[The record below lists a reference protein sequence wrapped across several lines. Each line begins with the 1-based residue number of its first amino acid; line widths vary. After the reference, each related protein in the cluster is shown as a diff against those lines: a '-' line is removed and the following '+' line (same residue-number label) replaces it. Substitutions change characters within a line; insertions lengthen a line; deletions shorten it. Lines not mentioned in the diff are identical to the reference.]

1 MKQTGKRLVQYAAL
15 FKKPLLFALL
25 CLSIAV
31 ATELAGP
38 FIAKRMIDTHI
49 LGIEKPWY
57 ETASATQTEKAVPWE
72 GTFYK
77 RSDNFAAGEV
87 HGREVRILQVGSAF
101 VWVDQAIAFDGVRKL
116 TEDGKLTITS
126 GEQQVQY
133 AYTKLGAAQL
143 YAFYKPEFTELM
155 TLAGFYVILIVVGAG
170 FTYGQRYLLQ
180 SAANRIIQR
189 MRRDVFAQ
197 IQRLPITYFDNQ
209 PAGKVVSRIT
219 NDTESVRDLYVQV
232 LANFFTGTIYIVGII
247 IAIFVLDYRLAL
259 FTLPIIP
266 LLLGWIVLYRK
277 YASVYNHEIRERI
290 GAINGMI
297 NEAIQGMTIIR
308 AFRRQKETTKEFDTL
323 NDEYTMYQNK
333 LLSLNSL
340 TSHNLMNVVRNVFF
354 FGLIWYVGGS
364 SLNALISV
372 GVLYAFV
379 DYLNRMFHPMVG
391 IVNQLPNLERAIVS
405 ADRVFELLQE
415 PGVDVVEG
423 DVARFRGHVQF
434 EGVRFAYKEG
444 EDVLKDISF
453 EAKPGQTV
461 ALVGHTG
468 SGKSSILNLLFRFYD
483 VQHGRI
489 MIDGRDIRELSKQEL
504 RQHMGIV
511 LQDPFLFTGTIAS
524 NVSLDDPSITRERV
538 EAALRDVGAAEMLA
552 ALPHGLDE
560 PVIEKGSTLSAG
572 QRQLISFARALAF
585 DPAILILDEAT
596 ASIDTETEAV
606 IQAAL
611 GVLSK
616 GRTTFV
622 IAHRL
627 STIRSAD
634 QILVLDHGEIVE
646 RGSHEALMAKMG
658 RYFQMYQLQQGHQ
671 GGAPATTE
679 PESAPELEPGEVRGR
694 A

>member
-1 MKQTGKRLVQYAAL
+1 MKQTGKRLFQYAAL
-15 FKKPLLFALL
+15 FKKPLLIALL
-25 CLSIAV
+25 FLSVAV

-38 FIAKRMIDTHI
+38 FIARQMIDTHI

-57 ETASATQTEKAVPWE
+57 ETTSATQTGKAVPAN
-72 GTFYK
+72 GIFYK
-77 RSDNFAAGEV
+77 RSDNFAEGEPK
-87 HGREVRILQVGSAF
+87 GKEVRILQVGSQF
-101 VWVDQAIAFDGVRKL
+101 VWVDQAITFDGERKL
-116 TEDGKLTITS
+116 VDDGKLTITQ
-126 GEQQVQY
+126 GTEKAEY
-133 AYTKLGAAQL
+133 AVKKLSIQELYT
-143 YAFYKPEFTELM
+143 FYKPEFNSLM
-155 TLAGFYVILIVVGAG
+155 KLAGLYLLLIIIGAG
-170 FTYGQRYLLQ
+170 FTYGQKYLLQ

-189 MRRDVFAQ
+189 MRSDVFAQ
-197 IQRLPITYFDNQ
+197 IQRLPINYFDNQ
-209 PAGKVVSRIT
+209 PAGKIVSRIT

-247 IAIFVLDYRLAL
+247 AALFVLDYRLAL
-259 FTLPIIP
+259 FTLPVIP
-266 LLLGWIVLYRK
+266 LLYVWIIVYRK
-277 YASVYNHEIRERI
+277 YASFYNHEIRERI
-290 GAINGMI
+290 GSINGMI
-297 NEAIQGMTIIR
+297 NEAIQGMTIIQ
-308 AFRRQKETTKEFDTL
+308 AFRRQKETIQEFEQL
-323 NDEYTMYQNK
+323 NDEYTRYQNK

-340 TSHNLMNVVRNVFF
+340 TSHNLMNVVRNLFF

-364 SLNALISV
+364 SINSLITV

-391 IVNQLPNLERAIVS
+391 IVNQLPNLERALVS
-405 ADRVFELLQE
+405 ADRVFELLDEQ
-415 PGVDVVEG
+415 GI
-423 DVARFRGHVQF
+423 DVAAEKADRYLGNVKF
-434 EGVRFAYKEG
+434 EHVRFAYKEG

-453 EAKPGQTV
+453 EAKQGQTV

-483 VQHGRI
+483 VNEGRI
-489 MIDGRDIRELSKQEL
+489 TVDGRDVREMPKQLL

-538 EAALRDVGAAEMLA
+538 EAALREVGAEEMFKS
-552 ALPHGLDE
+552 LPHGIDE

-596 ASIDTETEAV
+596 SSIDTETEAI

-611 GVLSK
+611 EVLSK
-616 GRTTFV
+616 GRTTFI

-627 STIRSAD
+627 STIKSAD

-646 RGSHEALMAKMG
+646 RGGHEELMGLLG
-658 RYFQMYQLQQGHQ
+658 RYYQMYQLQQGHSET
-671 GGAPATTE
+671 ASAA
-679 PESAPELEPGEVRGR
+679 ESEVRSML
-694 A
+694 

>member
-1 MKQTGKRLVQYAAL
+1 MKHTGKRLFQYAAF
-15 FKKPLLFALL
+15 FKKPLLIALL
-25 CLSIAV
+25 FLSVAV

-38 FIAKRMIDTHI
+38 FIAKQMIDRHI

-57 ETASATQTEKAVPWE
+57 ATTSVTQTFQAVPHN
-72 GTFYK
+72 GTWYK
-77 RSDNFAAGEV
+77 RSDNFAEGEPK
-87 HGREVRILQVGSAF
+87 GKEVRILQVGSQF
-101 VWVDQAIAFDGVRKL
+101 VWIEQPISFDGVRKL
-116 TEDGKLTITS
+116 VGNNRLTITQ
-126 GEQQVQY
+126 GKEQAEY
-133 AYTKLGAAQL
+133 AAQKLSIQEL
-143 YAFYKPEFTELM
+143 YTFYEPEFNSLM
-155 TLAGFYVILIVVGAG
+155 KLAGLYFILILIGAG

-189 MRRDVFAQ
+189 MRSDVFAQ
-197 IQRLPITYFDNQ
+197 IQRLPINYFDNQ

-219 NDTESVRDLYVQV
+219 NDTESIRDLYVQV

-247 IAIFVLDYRLAL
+247 AALFLLDYRLAL
-259 FTLPIIP
+259 FTLPVIPMLYVWII
-266 LLLGWIVLYRK
+266 VYRK
-277 YASVYNHEIRERI
+277 YASRYNHIIREKI
-290 GAINGMI
+290 GSINGMI
-297 NEAIQGMTIIR
+297 NEAIQGMTIIQ
-308 AFRRQKETTKEFDTL
+308 AFRRQKETIEEFDQL
-323 NDEYTMYQNK
+323 NEEYTNYQNK

-340 TSHNLMNVVRNVFF
+340 MSHNLMNVVRNVFF

-364 SLNALISV
+364 SLNTLITV

-379 DYLNRMFHPMVG
+379 DYLNRMFNPMVG

-405 ADRVFELLQE
+405 ADRVFELLDE
-415 PGVDVVEG
+415 EGLDVVAEK
-423 DVARFRGHVQF
+423 AERYLGHVKF
-434 EGVRFAYKEG
+434 EHVRFAYKAG

-468 SGKSSILNLLFRFYD
+468 SGKSSILNLIFRFYD
-483 VQHGRI
+483 VNEGRI
-489 MIDGRDIRELSKQEL
+489 TVDGRDISQIPKQQL

-538 EAALRDVGAAEMLA
+538 EAALRDVGAAEMFKS
-552 ALPHGLDE
+552 LPRGIDE

-596 ASIDTETEAV
+596 ASIDTETEAI

-611 GVLSK
+611 DVLSK
-616 GRTTFV
+616 GRTTFI

-627 STIRSAD
+627 STIKNAD
-634 QILVLDHGEIVE
+634 KILVLDHGEIVE
-646 RGSHEALMAKMG
+646 QGSHEELMQLRG
-658 RYFQMYQLQQGHQ
+658 RYYQMYQLQQGHQ
-671 GGAPATTE
+671 AMAKTHKAGVETPNGIP
-679 PESAPELEPGEVRGR
+679 LV
-694 A
+694 

>member
-1 MKQTGKRLVQYAAL
+1 MKQTGKRLFQYAAL
-15 FKKPLLFALL
+15 FKKPLLIALVF
-25 CLSIAV
+25 LSIAV

-38 FIAKRMIDTHI
+38 FIARQMIDTHI

-57 ETASATQTEKAVPWE
+57 ETTSATQTKKAVPWE

-77 RSDNFAAGEV
+77 RIDNFAEGEPK
-87 HGREVRILQVGSAF
+87 GKEVRILQVGSQF
-101 VWVDQAIAFDGVRKL
+101 LWVDQPIAFDGVRNL
-116 TEDGKLTITS
+116 ADEGKLTITQ
-126 GEQQVQY
+126 GTEKAEY
-133 AYTKLGAAQL
+133 AVKKLSIQELYT
-143 YAFYKPEFTELM
+143 FYKPEFNSLM
-155 TLAGFYVILIVVGAG
+155 KLAGLYLLLIIIGAG
-170 FTYGQRYLLQ
+170 FTYGQKYLLQ

-189 MRRDVFAQ
+189 MRSDVFAQ
-197 IQRLPITYFDNQ
+197 IQRLPINYFDNQ
-209 PAGKVVSRIT
+209 PAGKIVSRIT

-247 IAIFVLDYRLAL
+247 AALFVLDYRLAL
-259 FTLPIIP
+259 FTLPVIP
-266 LLLGWIVLYRK
+266 LLYVWIIVYRK
-277 YASVYNHEIRERI
+277 YASFYNHEIRERI
-290 GAINGMI
+290 GSINGMI
-297 NEAIQGMTIIR
+297 NEAIQGMAIIQ
-308 AFRRQKETTKEFDTL
+308 AFRRQKETTQEFEQL
-323 NDEYTMYQNK
+323 NDEYTRYQNK

-340 TSHNLMNVVRNVFF
+340 TSHNLMNVVRNLFF

-364 SLNALISV
+364 SINTLITV

-391 IVNQLPNLERAIVS
+391 IVNQLPNLERALVS
-405 ADRVFELLQE
+405 ADRVFELLDEQ
-415 PGVDVVEG
+415 GI
-423 DVARFRGHVQF
+423 DVAVEKADRYLGNVKF
-434 EGVRFAYKEG
+434 EHVRFAYKEG

-453 EAKPGQTV
+453 EAKQGQTV

-483 VQHGRI
+483 VKEGRI
-489 MIDGRDIRELSKQEL
+489 TVDGRDVREMPKQLL

-538 EAALRDVGAAEMLA
+538 EAALREVGADEMFKS
-552 ALPHGLDE
+552 LPHGIDE

-596 ASIDTETEAV
+596 ASIDTETEAI

-611 GVLSK
+611 EVLSK
-616 GRTTFV
+616 GRTTFI

-627 STIRSAD
+627 STIKSAD

-646 RGSHEALMAKMG
+646 RGSHEELMELLG
-658 RYFQMYQLQQGHQ
+658 RYYQMYQLQQGH
-671 GGAPATTE
+671 
-679 PESAPELEPGEVRGR
+679 PETASAAESEVRSGR
-694 A
+694 

>member
-1 MKQTGKRLVQYAAL
+1 MKHTGKRLFQYASI
-15 FKKPLLFALL
+15 FKKPLLIALL
-25 CLSIAV
+25 FLSVAV

-38 FIAKRMIDTHI
+38 FIAKQMIDTHI

-57 ETASATQTEKAVPWE
+57 ETTSATQTAKAVPKD
-72 GTFYK
+72 GMFYK
-77 RSDNFAAGEV
+77 RGDNFAEGEPK
-87 HGREVRILQVGSAF
+87 GKEVRILQVGTGF
-101 VWVDQAIAFDGVRKL
+101 VWVEQPIAFDGARKL
-116 TEDGKLTITS
+116 TADGKLSITQGS
-126 GEQQVQY
+126 EKAEY
-133 AYTKLGAAQL
+133 AAERLGIQELYT
-143 YAFYKPEFTELM
+143 FYKPEFMNLM
-155 TLAGFYVILIVVGAG
+155 KLAGLYFLLVVIGAG
-170 FTYGQRYLLQ
+170 FTYGQKYLLQ

-189 MRRDVFAQ
+189 MRSDVFAQ
-197 IQRLPITYFDNQ
+197 IQRLPINYFDNQ
-209 PAGKVVSRIT
+209 PAGKIVSRIT

-247 IAIFVLDYRLAL
+247 AALFVLDYRLAL
-259 FTLPIIP
+259 FTLPVIP
-266 LLLGWIVLYRK
+266 LLYVWIIVYRK
-277 YASVYNHEIRERI
+277 YASFYNHEIRERI
-290 GAINGMI
+290 GSINGMI
-297 NEAIQGMTIIR
+297 NEAIQGMTIIQV
-308 AFRRQKETTKEFDTL
+308 FRRQKETVQEFEQL
-323 NDEYTMYQNK
+323 NDEYTTYQNK

-340 TSHNLMNVVRNVFF
+340 TSHNLMNVVRNLFF

-364 SLNALISV
+364 SINTLITV

-391 IVNQLPNLERAIVS
+391 IVNQLPNLERALVS
-405 ADRVFELLQE
+405 ADRVFELLDEQ
-415 PGVDVVEG
+415 GI
-423 DVARFRGHVQF
+423 DVAAEKADRYLGNVKF
-434 EGVRFAYKEG
+434 EHVRFAYKEG

-453 EAKPGQTV
+453 EAKQGQTV

-483 VQHGRI
+483 VGAGRI
-489 MIDGRDIRELSKQEL
+489 TVDGRDVREMPKQLL

-511 LQDPFLFTGTIAS
+511 LQDPFLFTGTIVS

-538 EAALRDVGAAEMLA
+538 EAALREVGAAEMFKS
-552 ALPHGLDE
+552 LPHGIDE

-611 GVLSK
+611 EVLSK
-616 GRTTFV
+616 GRTTFI

-627 STIRSAD
+627 STIKSAD

-646 RGSHEALMAKMG
+646 RGNHDELMQQLG
-658 RYFQMYQLQQGHQ
+658 RYYQMYQLQQGHPET
-671 GGAPATTE
+671 AATTE
-679 PESAPELEPGEVRGR
+679 DDEVRSVL
-694 A
+694 

>member
-1 MKQTGKRLVQYAAL
+1 MRTLKQTGKRLFQYAAL
-15 FKKPLLFALL
+15 FKKPLLIALIF
-25 CLSIAV
+25 LSIAV

-38 FIAKRMIDTHI
+38 FIARQMIDTHI

-57 ETASATQTEKAVPWE
+57 ETTSATQTKKAVPWE

-77 RSDNFAAGEV
+77 RIDNFAEGEPK
-87 HGREVRILQVGSAF
+87 GKEVRILQVGSQF
-101 VWVDQAIAFDGVRKL
+101 LWVDQPIAYDGVRNL
-116 TEDGKLTITS
+116 ADDGKLTITQ
-126 GEQQVQY
+126 GTEKAEY
-133 AYTKLGAAQL
+133 AVKKLSIQELYT
-143 YAFYKPEFTELM
+143 FYKPEFNSLM
-155 TLAGFYVILIVVGAG
+155 KLAGLYFLLIIIGAG
-170 FTYGQRYLLQ
+170 FTYGQKYLLQ

-189 MRRDVFAQ
+189 MRSDVFAQ
-197 IQRLPITYFDNQ
+197 IQRLPINYFDNQ
-209 PAGKVVSRIT
+209 PAGKIVSRIT

-247 IAIFVLDYRLAL
+247 AALFVLDYRLAL
-259 FTLPIIP
+259 FTLPVIP
-266 LLLGWIVLYRK
+266 LLYVWIIVYRK
-277 YASVYNHEIRERI
+277 YASFYNHEIRERI
-290 GAINGMI
+290 GSINGMI
-297 NEAIQGMTIIR
+297 NEAIQGMTIIQ
-308 AFRRQKETTKEFDTL
+308 AFRRQKETIQEFEQL
-323 NDEYTMYQNK
+323 NDEYTKYQNK

-340 TSHNLMNVVRNVFF
+340 TSHNLMNVVRNLFF

-364 SLNALISV
+364 SINTLITV

-391 IVNQLPNLERAIVS
+391 IVNQLPNLERALVS
-405 ADRVFELLQE
+405 ADRVFELLDEQ
-415 PGVDVVEG
+415 GI
-423 DVARFRGHVQF
+423 DVAVEKADRYLGNVKF
-434 EGVRFAYKEG
+434 EHVRFAYKEG

-453 EAKPGQTV
+453 EAKQGQTV

-483 VQHGRI
+483 VKEGRI
-489 MIDGRDIRELSKQEL
+489 TVDGRDVREMPKQLL

-538 EAALRDVGAAEMLA
+538 EAALREVGADEMFKS
-552 ALPHGLDE
+552 LPHGIDE

-596 ASIDTETEAV
+596 ASIDTETEAI

-611 GVLSK
+611 EVLSK
-616 GRTTFV
+616 GRTTFI

-627 STIRSAD
+627 STIKSAD
-634 QILVLDHGEIVE
+634 LILVLDHGEIVE
-646 RGSHEALMAKMG
+646 RGSHEELMELLG
-658 RYFQMYQLQQGHQ
+658 RYYQMYQLQQGH
-671 GGAPATTE
+671 
-679 PESAPELEPGEVRGR
+679 PETASAAESEVRSGR
-694 A
+694 

>member
-1 MKQTGKRLVQYAAL
+1 MRHTGRRLFQYATL
-15 FKKPLLFALL
+15 FKKPLLIALL
-25 CLSIAV
+25 LLALAV
-31 ATELAGP
+31 AAELAGP
-38 FIAKRMIDTHI
+38 FIAKQMIDRHI

-57 ETASATQTEKAVPWE
+57 ETTSATQTDKAVPHD
-72 GTFYK
+72 GIYYK
-77 RSDNFAAGEV
+77 RSDNFAAGEAK
-87 HGREVRILQVGSAF
+87 GKEVRIVQVGGQF
-101 VWVDQAIAFDGVRKL
+101 VFIEQPIAFDGARKL
-116 TEDGKLTITS
+116 TGGKLTITQ
-126 GEQQVQY
+126 GTEQ
-133 AYTKLGAAQL
+133 AEYTAKKLSIQELYTFYEPEFNSLMKLAGLYLGLIIIGAA
-143 YAFYKPEFTELM
+143 
-155 TLAGFYVILIVVGAG
+155 

-180 SAANRIIQR
+180 AAANRIIQR
-189 MRRDVFAQ
+189 MRTDVFAQ
-197 IQRLPITYFDNQ
+197 IQRLPINYFDNQ

-219 NDTESVRDLYVQV
+219 NDTEAVRDLYVQV

-247 IAIFVLDYRLAL
+247 AALFVLDYRLAL

-266 LLLGWIVLYRK
+266 MLYAWIIVYRK
-277 YASVYNHEIRERI
+277 FASRYNHEIRERI
-290 GAINGMI
+290 SSINGMI
-297 NEAIQGMTIIR
+297 NESIQGMTIIQ
-308 AFRRQKETTKEFDTL
+308 AFRRQKETIQEFEQL
-323 NDEYTMYQNK
+323 NDEYTKYQNK
-333 LLSLNSL
+333 MLSLNSI
-340 TSHNLMNVVRNVFF
+340 TSHNLMNVVRNLFF

-364 SLNALISV
+364 SLNSLITV

-405 ADRVFELLQE
+405 ADRVFELLDEQ
-415 PGVDVVEG
+415 GI
-423 DVARFRGHVQF
+423 DVANGKSERYLGNVKFDH
-434 EGVRFAYKEG
+434 VRFAYKEG
-444 EDVLKDISF
+444 EYVLKDISF
-453 EAKPGQTV
+453 EAKQGQTV

-483 VQHGRI
+483 VNEGLI
-489 MIDGRDIRELSKQEL
+489 TVDGRDVRDMPKQLL

-538 EAALRDVGAAEMLA
+538 EQALRDVGAAEMFA
-552 ALPHGLDE
+552 SLPQGIDE

-611 GVLSK
+611 DVLKK
-616 GRTTFV
+616 GRTTFI

-627 STIRSAD
+627 STIKNAD

-646 RGSHEALMAKMG
+646 QGNHDELMQQLG
-658 RYFQMYQLQQGHQ
+658 RYYQMYQLQQGHRET
-671 GGAPATTE
+671 AS
-679 PESAPELEPGEVRGR
+679 SAEAEAKSGV
-694 A
+694 

>member
-1 MKQTGKRLVQYAAL
+1 MKQTGKRLFQYAAI
-15 FKKPLLFALL
+15 FKKPLLIALL
-25 CLSIAV
+25 FLSVAV

-38 FIAKRMIDTHI
+38 FIAKKMIDTHI
-49 LGIEKPWY
+49 LGIEKPWF
-57 ETASATQTEKAVPWE
+57 ETMSATKTEKAVPFE
-72 GTFYK
+72 QTFYK
-77 RSDNFAAGEV
+77 RGDNFADGELK
-87 HGREVRILQVGSAF
+87 GKEVRILQVGTQF
-101 VWVDQAIAFDGVRKL
+101 VWVDQPIVFDGVRKL
-116 TEDGKLTITS
+116 ADDGKLTITQ
-126 GEQQVQY
+126 GTEKAEY
-133 AYTKLGAAQL
+133 AAKKLGIQEL
-143 YAFYKPEFTELM
+143 YMFYEPEFIGLM
-155 TLAGFYVILIVVGAG
+155 KLAGLYFVLILIGAG

-189 MRRDVFAQ
+189 MRSDVFAQ
-197 IQRLPITYFDNQ
+197 IQRLPINYFDNQ

-219 NDTESVRDLYVQV
+219 NDTESVKDLYVQV

-247 IAIFVLDYRLAL
+247 VALFILDYRLAL
-259 FTLPIIP
+259 FTLPVIP
-266 LLLGWIVLYRK
+266 LLYVWIIVYRK
-277 YASVYNHEIRERI
+277 YASHYNHEIRERI
-290 GAINGMI
+290 GSINGMI
-297 NEAIQGMTIIR
+297 NEAIQGMTIIQ
-308 AFRRQKETTKEFDTL
+308 AFRRQKETIQEFEQL
-323 NDEYTMYQNK
+323 NDEYTSYQNK
-333 LLSLNSL
+333 LLSLNSM
-340 TSHNLMNVVRNVFF
+340 TSHNLMNVVRNLFF

-364 SLNALISV
+364 SLNSLITV

-405 ADRVFELLQE
+405 ADRVFELLDEQ
-415 PGVDVVEG
+415 GI
-423 DVARFRGHVQF
+423 DVATEKADRYLGNVKF
-434 EGVRFAYKEG
+434 EHVRFAYKEG

-453 EAKPGQTV
+453 EAKQGQTV

-483 VQHGRI
+483 VNEGRI
-489 MIDGRDIRELSKQEL
+489 TVDGRDVREMPKQLL

-538 EAALRDVGAAEMLA
+538 EAALREVGAAEIFKS
-552 ALPHGLDE
+552 LPHGIDE

-596 ASIDTETEAV
+596 ASIDTETEAI

-611 GVLSK
+611 EVLSK
-616 GRTTFV
+616 GRTTFI

-627 STIRSAD
+627 STVKSAD

-646 RGSHEALMAKMG
+646 RGSHEELMGLHG
-658 RYFQMYQLQQGHQ
+658 RYYQMYQLQQGH
-671 GGAPATTE
+671 
-679 PESAPELEPGEVRGR
+679 PETAAAEDEVRSGL
-694 A
+694 